1 MNHLLFIGNLGA
13 GEIIVIAL
21 VVLLLFGGKKIPEL
35 MKGLGKGLDAL
46 LGDDF
51 TNEPEVKSSLFL
63 PISQVESC
71 AAQPRKQFDP
81 DALADLADS
90 IRQHGIIQPLTVRKL
105 QSGYYQIIAGER
117 RWRASRAAG
126 LKEVPV
132 RILEADDKLAME
144 LALVENLQREDL
156 NAIEE
161 AQGIK
166 ALMDTL
172 SLTQDEAAERVG
184 KSRPAVANALRL
196 LKLPDSVIALVSDGK
211 LSPGH
216 ARALLGF
223 KDEQDIIETADLIIE
238 KGLTVRDVEK
248 LVKKRNKEPK
258 AEKPAA
264 RRASYYDEV
273 ELALTDFLGRK
284 VKVGTKPGKES
295 GVLEIDFFD
304 KDDLTRLADALKSLG
319 D

>member
-1 MNHLLFIGNLGA
+1 MA
-13 GEIIVIAL
+13 A
-21 VVLLLFGGKKIPEL
+21 KKG
-35 MKGLGKGLDAL
+35 GLGRGLDAL
-46 LGDDF
+46 FADNSIEEIASTSAVKLKIMDI
-51 TNEPEVKSSLFL
+51 EPNRD
-63 PISQVESC
+63 
-71 AAQPRKQFDP
+71 QPRKIFDE
-81 DALADLADS
+81 DALAELADS
-90 IRQHGIIQPLTVRKL
+90 IAKHGVIQPLLVRPMPDG
-105 QSGYYQIIAGER
+105 SYQLVAGER
-117 RWRASRAAG
+117 RWRASRMAG
-126 LKEVPV
+126 LTEVPV
-132 RILEADDKLAME
+132 VIKELSDDEAMA
-144 LALVENLQREDL
+144 LALIENLQREDL

-248 LVKKRNKEPK
+248 LVKKRNK

>member
-1 MNHLLFIGNLGA
+1 MA
-13 GEIIVIAL
+13 A
-21 VVLLLFGGKKIPEL
+21 KKG
-35 MKGLGKGLDAL
+35 GLGRGLDAL
-46 LGDDF
+46 FADNSIEEIASTSAVKLKIMDI
-51 TNEPEVKSSLFL
+51 EPNRD
-63 PISQVESC
+63 
-71 AAQPRKQFDP
+71 QPRKIFDE
-81 DALADLADS
+81 DALAELADS
-90 IRQHGIIQPLTVRKL
+90 IAKHGVIQPLLVRPMPDG
-105 QSGYYQIIAGER
+105 SYQLVAGER
-117 RWRASRAAG
+117 RWRASRMAG
-126 LKEVPV
+126 LTEVPV
-132 RILEADDKLAME
+132 VIKELSDDEAMA
-144 LALVENLQREDL
+144 LALIENLQREDL

-166 ALMDTL
+166 TLMDTL

-264 RRASYYDEV
+264 RRTSYYDEV

>member
-1 MNHLLFIGNLGA
+1 MA
-13 GEIIVIAL
+13 A
-21 VVLLLFGGKKIPEL
+21 KKG
-35 MKGLGKGLDAL
+35 GLGRGLDAL
-46 LGDDF
+46 FVDNSIEEISSTGAVKLKTMDI
-51 TNEPEVKSSLFL
+51 EPNRD
-63 PISQVESC
+63 
-71 AAQPRKQFDP
+71 QPRKVFDE
-81 DALADLADS
+81 DALAELADS
-90 IRQHGIIQPLTVRKL
+90 IAKHGVIQPLLVRPMPDG
-105 QSGYYQIIAGER
+105 SYQLVAGER
-117 RWRASRAAG
+117 RWRASRMAG
-126 LKEVPV
+126 LTEVPV
-132 RILEADDKLAME
+132 VIKELSDDEAMA
-144 LALVENLQREDL
+144 LALIENLQREDL

-184 KSRPAVANALRL
+184 KSRPAIANALRL

-223 KDEQDIIETADLIIE
+223 RDEQDIIETADIVIE
-238 KGLTVRDVEK
+238 RGLTVRDVEK

-304 KDDLTRLADALKSLG
+304 KEDLSRLADALKSLG

>member
-1 MNHLLFIGNLGA
+1 MA
-13 GEIIVIAL
+13 A
-21 VVLLLFGGKKIPEL
+21 KKG
-35 MKGLGKGLDAL
+35 GLGRGLDAL
-46 LGDDF
+46 FADNSIEEIASTSAVKLKIMDI
-51 TNEPEVKSSLFL
+51 EPNRD
-63 PISQVESC
+63 
-71 AAQPRKQFDP
+71 QPRKIFDE
-81 DALADLADS
+81 DALAELADS
-90 IRQHGIIQPLTVRKL
+90 IAKHGVIQPLLVRPMPDG
-105 QSGYYQIIAGER
+105 SYQLVAGER
-117 RWRASRAAG
+117 RWRASRMAG
-126 LKEVPV
+126 LTEVPV
-132 RILEADDKLAME
+132 VIKELSDDEAMA
-144 LALVENLQREDL
+144 LALIENLQREDL

-184 KSRPAVANALRL
+184 KSRPAIANALRL
-196 LKLPDSVIALVSDGK
+196 LKLPGSVIALVSDGK

>member
-1 MNHLLFIGNLGA
+1 MA
-13 GEIIVIAL
+13 A
-21 VVLLLFGGKKIPEL
+21 KKG
-35 MKGLGKGLDAL
+35 GLGRGLDAL
-46 LGDDF
+46 FADNSIEEIASTSAVKLKIMDI
-51 TNEPEVKSSLFL
+51 EPNRD
-63 PISQVESC
+63 
-71 AAQPRKQFDP
+71 QPRKIFDE
-81 DALADLADS
+81 DALAELADS
-90 IRQHGIIQPLTVRKL
+90 IAKHGVIQPLLVRPMPDG
-105 QSGYYQIIAGER
+105 SYQLVAGER
-117 RWRASRAAG
+117 RWRASRMAG
-126 LKEVPV
+126 LTEVPV
-132 RILEADDKLAME
+132 VIKELSDDEAMA
-144 LALVENLQREDL
+144 LALIETLQREDL

-284 VKVGTKPGKES
+284 VRVGTKPGKES

-304 KDDLTRLADALKSLG
+304 KDDLTRLADALRSLG

>member
-1 MNHLLFIGNLGA
+1 MA
-13 GEIIVIAL
+13 A
-21 VVLLLFGGKKIPEL
+21 KKG
-35 MKGLGKGLDAL
+35 GLGRGLDAL
-46 LGDDF
+46 FADNSIEEIASTSAVKLKIMDI
-51 TNEPEVKSSLFL
+51 EPNRD
-63 PISQVESC
+63 
-71 AAQPRKQFDP
+71 QPRKIFDE
-81 DALADLADS
+81 DALAELADS
-90 IRQHGIIQPLTVRKL
+90 IAKHGVIQPLLVRPMPDG
-105 QSGYYQIIAGER
+105 SYQLVAGER
-117 RWRASRAAG
+117 RWRASRMAG
-126 LKEVPV
+126 LTEVPV
-132 RILEADDKLAME
+132 VITELRDDEAMA
-144 LALVENLQREDL
+144 LALIENLQREDL

>member
-1 MNHLLFIGNLGA
+1 MA
-13 GEIIVIAL
+13 A
-21 VVLLLFGGKKIPEL
+21 KKG
-35 MKGLGKGLDAL
+35 GLGRGLDAL
-46 LGDDF
+46 FADNSIEEIASTSAVKLKIMDI
-51 TNEPEVKSSLFL
+51 EPNRD
-63 PISQVESC
+63 
-71 AAQPRKQFDP
+71 QPRKIFDE
-81 DALADLADS
+81 DALAELADS
-90 IRQHGIIQPLTVRKL
+90 IAKHGVIQTLLVRPMPDG
-105 QSGYYQIIAGER
+105 SYQLVAGER
-117 RWRASRAAG
+117 RWRASRMAG
-126 LKEVPV
+126 LTEVPV
-132 RILEADDKLAME
+132 VIKELSDDEAMA
-144 LALVENLQREDL
+144 LALIENLQREDL

>member
-1 MNHLLFIGNLGA
+1 MA
-13 GEIIVIAL
+13 A
-21 VVLLLFGGKKIPEL
+21 KKG
-35 MKGLGKGLDAL
+35 GLGRGLDAL
-46 LGDDF
+46 FADNSIEEIASTSAVKLKIMDI
-51 TNEPEVKSSLFL
+51 EPNRD
-63 PISQVESC
+63 
-71 AAQPRKQFDP
+71 QPRKIFDE
-81 DALADLADS
+81 DALAELADS
-90 IRQHGIIQPLTVRKL
+90 IAKHGVIQPLLVRPMPDG
-105 QSGYYQIIAGER
+105 SYQLVAGER
-117 RWRASRAAG
+117 RWRASRMAG
-126 LKEVPV
+126 LTEVPV
-132 RILEADDKLAME
+132 VIKELSDDEAMA
-144 LALVENLQREDL
+144 LALIENLQREDL

-196 LKLPDSVIALVSDGK
+196 LKLPDSVIALVSDGM

>member
-1 MNHLLFIGNLGA
+1 MA
-13 GEIIVIAL
+13 A
-21 VVLLLFGGKKIPEL
+21 KKG
-35 MKGLGKGLDAL
+35 GLGRGLDAL
-46 LGDDF
+46 FADNSIEEIASTSAVKLKIMDI
-51 TNEPEVKSSLFL
+51 EPNRD
-63 PISQVESC
+63 
-71 AAQPRKQFDP
+71 QPRKIFDE
-81 DALADLADS
+81 DALAELADS
-90 IRQHGIIQPLTVRKL
+90 IAKHGVIQPLLVRPMPDG
-105 QSGYYQIIAGER
+105 SYQLVAGER
-117 RWRASRAAG
+117 RWRASRMAG
-126 LKEVPV
+126 LTEVPV
-132 RILEADDKLAME
+132 VIKELSDDEAMA
-144 LALVENLQREDL
+144 LALIENLQREDL

-223 KDEQDIIETADLIIE
+223 KDEQDISETADLIIE

>member
-1 MNHLLFIGNLGA
+1 MA
-13 GEIIVIAL
+13 A
-21 VVLLLFGGKKIPEL
+21 KKG
-35 MKGLGKGLDAL
+35 GLGRGLDAL
-46 LGDDF
+46 FADNSIEEIASTSAVKLKIMDI
-51 TNEPEVKSSLFL
+51 EPNRD
-63 PISQVESC
+63 
-71 AAQPRKQFDP
+71 QPRKIFDE
-81 DALADLADS
+81 DALAELADS
-90 IRQHGIIQPLTVRKL
+90 IAKHGVIQPLLVRPMPDG
-105 QSGYYQIIAGER
+105 SYQLVAGER
-117 RWRASRAAG
+117 RWRASRMAG
-126 LKEVPV
+126 LTEVPV
-132 RILEADDKLAME
+132 VIKELSDDEAMA
-144 LALVENLQREDL
+144 LALIENLQREDL

-196 LKLPDSVIALVSDGK
+196 LKLPDSVIALVSDAK

-304 KDDLTRLADALKSLG
+304 KDDLTRLADSLKSLG

>member
-1 MNHLLFIGNLGA
+1 MA
-13 GEIIVIAL
+13 A
-21 VVLLLFGGKKIPEL
+21 KKG
-35 MKGLGKGLDAL
+35 GLGRGLDAL
-46 LGDDF
+46 FADNSIEEISSTGAVNLKTMDI
-51 TNEPEVKSSLFL
+51 EPNRD
-63 PISQVESC
+63 
-71 AAQPRKQFDP
+71 QPRKVFDE
-81 DALADLADS
+81 DALAELADS
-90 IRQHGIIQPLTVRKL
+90 IAKHGVIQPLLVRPMPDG
-105 QSGYYQIIAGER
+105 SYQLVAGER
-117 RWRASRAAG
+117 RWRASRMAG
-126 LKEVPV
+126 LTEVPV
-132 RILEADDKLAME
+132 VIKELSDDEAMA
-144 LALVENLQREDL
+144 LALIENLQREDL

-166 ALMDTL
+166 SLMDTL

-184 KSRPAVANALRL
+184 KSRPAIANALRL

-223 KDEQDIIETADLIIE
+223 RDEQDIIETADIVIE

-304 KDDLTRLADALKSLG
+304 KEDLSRLADALKSLG

>member
-1 MNHLLFIGNLGA
+1 MA
-13 GEIIVIAL
+13 A
-21 VVLLLFGGKKIPEL
+21 KKG
-35 MKGLGKGLDAL
+35 GLGRGLDAL
-46 LGDDF
+46 FADNSIEEIASTSAVKLKIMDI
-51 TNEPEVKSSLFL
+51 EPNRD
-63 PISQVESC
+63 
-71 AAQPRKQFDP
+71 QPRKIFDE
-81 DALADLADS
+81 DALAELADS
-90 IRQHGIIQPLTVRKL
+90 IAKHGVIQPLLVRPMPDG
-105 QSGYYQIIAGER
+105 SYQLVAGER
-117 RWRASRAAG
+117 RWRASRMAG
-126 LKEVPV
+126 LTEVPV
-132 RILEADDKLAME
+132 VIKELSDDEAMA
-144 LALVENLQREDL
+144 LALIENLQREDL

-216 ARALLGF
+216 ARALLGL
-223 KDEQDIIETADLIIE
+223 KDEQDIIEAADLIIE

>member
-1 MNHLLFIGNLGA
+1 MA
-13 GEIIVIAL
+13 A
-21 VVLLLFGGKKIPEL
+21 KKG
-35 MKGLGKGLDAL
+35 GLGRGLDAL
-46 LGDDF
+46 FADNSIEEIASTSAVKLKIMDI
-51 TNEPEVKSSLFL
+51 EPNRD
-63 PISQVESC
+63 
-71 AAQPRKQFDP
+71 QPRKIFDE
-81 DALADLADS
+81 DALAELADS
-90 IRQHGIIQPLTVRKL
+90 IAKHGVIQPLLVRPMPDG
-105 QSGYYQIIAGER
+105 SYQLVAGER
-117 RWRASRAAG
+117 RWRASRMAG
-126 LKEVPV
+126 LTEVPV
-132 RILEADDKLAME
+132 VIKELSDDEAMA
-144 LALVENLQREDL
+144 LALIENLQREDL

-223 KDEQDIIETADLIIE
+223 KDEKDIIETADLIIE

-258 AEKPAA
+258 AEKPAT

>member
-1 MNHLLFIGNLGA
+1 MA
-13 GEIIVIAL
+13 A
-21 VVLLLFGGKKIPEL
+21 KKG
-35 MKGLGKGLDAL
+35 GLGRGLDAL
-46 LGDDF
+46 FADNSIEEISSTGAVKLKTMDI
-51 TNEPEVKSSLFL
+51 EPNRD
-63 PISQVESC
+63 
-71 AAQPRKQFDP
+71 QPRKVFDE
-81 DALADLADS
+81 DALAELADS
-90 IRQHGIIQPLTVRKL
+90 IAKHGVIQPLLVRPMPDG
-105 QSGYYQIIAGER
+105 SYQLVAGER
-117 RWRASRAAG
+117 RWRASRMAG
-126 LKEVPV
+126 LTE
-132 RILEADDKLAME
+132 LSDDEAMA
-144 LALVENLQREDL
+144 LALIENLQREDL

-184 KSRPAVANALRL
+184 KSRPAIANALRL

-223 KDEQDIIETADLIIE
+223 KDEQDIIETADIVIE

-304 KDDLTRLADALKSLG
+304 KEDLSRLADALKSLG

>member
-1 MNHLLFIGNLGA
+1 MA
-13 GEIIVIAL
+13 A
-21 VVLLLFGGKKIPEL
+21 KKG
-35 MKGLGKGLDAL
+35 GLGRGLDAL
-46 LGDDF
+46 FADNSIEEIASTSAVKLKIMDI
-51 TNEPEVKSSLFL
+51 EPNRD
-63 PISQVESC
+63 
-71 AAQPRKQFDP
+71 QPRKIFDE
-81 DALADLADS
+81 DALAELADS
-90 IRQHGIIQPLTVRKL
+90 IAKHGVIQPLLVRPMPD
-105 QSGYYQIIAGER
+105 GNYQLVAGER
-117 RWRASRAAG
+117 RWRASRMAG
-126 LKEVPV
+126 LTEVPV
-132 RILEADDKLAME
+132 VIKELSDDEAMA
-144 LALVENLQREDL
+144 LALIENLQREDL

>member
-1 MNHLLFIGNLGA
+1 MA
-13 GEIIVIAL
+13 A
-21 VVLLLFGGKKIPEL
+21 KKG
-35 MKGLGKGLDAL
+35 GLGRGLDAL
-46 LGDDF
+46 FADNSIEEIASTSAVKLKIMDI
-51 TNEPEVKSSLFL
+51 EPNRD
-63 PISQVESC
+63 
-71 AAQPRKQFDP
+71 QPRKIFDE
-81 DALADLADS
+81 DALAELADS
-90 IRQHGIIQPLTVRKL
+90 IAKHGVIQPLLVRPMPDG
-105 QSGYYQIIAGER
+105 SYQLVAGER
-117 RWRASRAAG
+117 RWRASRMAG
-126 LKEVPV
+126 LTEVPV
-132 RILEADDKLAME
+132 VIKELSDDEAMA
-144 LALVENLQREDL
+144 LALIENLQREDL

-223 KDEQDIIETADLIIE
+223 KDEQDIIETADLVIE

-248 LVKKRNKEPK
+248 LVKKRSKEPK

>member
-1 MNHLLFIGNLGA
+1 MA
-13 GEIIVIAL
+13 A
-21 VVLLLFGGKKIPEL
+21 KKG
-35 MKGLGKGLDAL
+35 GLGRGLDAL
-46 LGDDF
+46 FADNSIEEIASTSAVKLKIMDI
-51 TNEPEVKSSLFL
+51 EPNRD
-63 PISQVESC
+63 
-71 AAQPRKQFDP
+71 QPRKIFDE
-81 DALADLADS
+81 DALAELADS
-90 IRQHGIIQPLTVRKL
+90 IAKHGVIQPLLVRPMPD
-105 QSGYYQIIAGER
+105 SSYQLVAGER
-117 RWRASRAAG
+117 RWRASRMAG
-126 LKEVPV
+126 LTEVPV
-132 RILEADDKLAME
+132 VIKELSDDEAMA
-144 LALVENLQREDL
+144 LALIENLQREDL

-248 LVKKRNKEPK
+248 LVKKRNKKPK

-284 VKVGTKPGKES
+284 VRVGTKPGKES

>member
-1 MNHLLFIGNLGA
+1 MA
-13 GEIIVIAL
+13 A
-21 VVLLLFGGKKIPEL
+21 KKG
-35 MKGLGKGLDAL
+35 GLGRGLDAL
-46 LGDDF
+46 FADNSIEEIASTSAVKLKIMDI
-51 TNEPEVKSSLFL
+51 EPNRD
-63 PISQVESC
+63 
-71 AAQPRKQFDP
+71 QPRKIFDE
-81 DALADLADS
+81 DALAELADS
-90 IRQHGIIQPLTVRKL
+90 IAKHGVIQPLLVRPMPDG
-105 QSGYYQIIAGER
+105 SYQLVAGER
-117 RWRASRAAG
+117 RWRESRMAG
-126 LKEVPV
+126 LTEVPV
-132 RILEADDKLAME
+132 VIKELSDDEAMA
-144 LALVENLQREDL
+144 LALIENLQREDL